1 MLRKLAEALDNRHE
15 RKSLE
20 RLAASF
26 NEQMQAYADADSFTQ
41 IGSAMSARALYHAFL
56 TKYPAIHDFSNA
68 AHSEKAEYL
77 AKLSNYV
84 ERQSKGESFGNHPQG
99 VTNGA
104 VLVQFWIT
112 ALAWGD
118 FELADAM
125 AEQLEPLNRM
135 GYEMAYAMGQAR
147 PDEKVIAEWKEK
159 FGENI
164 DPYSLMDEFAARR
177 SG

>member
-15 RKSLE
+15 RKSLD

-26 NEQMQAYADADSFTQ
+26 NQQMQAYVGADSFTQ
-41 IGSAMSARALYHAFL
+41 IGAAMSARALHHAFL
-56 TKYPAIHDFSNA
+56 TNYPTARDFSNA
-68 AHSEKAEYL
+68 IHSEKSEYL
-77 AKLSNYV
+77 TKLSDYV
-84 ERQSKGESFGNHPQG
+84 ERQSKGESSGEFPKG

-135 GYEMAYAMGQAR
+135 AYETAQGTGQVR
-147 PDEKVIAEWKEK
+147 WRM
-159 FGENI
+159 
-164 DPYSLMDEFAARR
+164 L
-177 SG
+177 